1 MTVYCGCIL
10 QHVNYIDGLAYDNAY
25 FGAGSGAIHMD
36 NVRCTGTELT
46 LLDCTFTAPHLTG
59 DRHSEDAGVKCFN
72 QTGTS

>member
-1 MTVYCGCIL
+1 
-10 QHVNYIDGLAYDNAY
+10 
-25 FGAGSGAIHMD
+25 MD